1 MHRLLAAFF
10 LISSIFV
17 SCSDKTVSSR
27 LDMAASSIED
37 NPESSLPILESID
50 RQDLSTGSLRARF
63 SLLYSIALDKN
74 YVDLQ
79 SDSIIAPALKYYKNR
94 GSAEE
99 KFKTYYYRARISE
112 NAGDDQEA
120 LLWSNKAEEIDPSK
134 LDAYD
139 LCLLYSMKGSIY
151 FRAWQFDDAIDA
163 YMSAS
168 SYANKAEKLRH
179 YSNYLLQLSL
189 LYWYNDDFENSR
201 KYFQI
206 AKSNI
211 EHFSLNEVHLYHSL
225 NILYMMDDKVD
236 SQQILRYIEDYIETY
251 HYYEELNWHTIARA
265 YLYAGYP
272 DQAYRML
279 ERFAQYNDVSKKK
292 SYYGIRADILE
303 QLGRYEEALKSHRIF
318 AEMVK
323 QGDID
328 RHEANVKFADQKFK
342 NELVRQRYQTAFLL
356 VALCLLFLLVILIFV
371 LRRWLK
377 RRHESKLELE
387 QLKQE
392 YSVLVQLRDSM
403 EATLGA
409 QSIDYEMLKV
419 FGHRI
424 EALSAFFKNPVPDSL
439 SKAICRVEDLKKGRN
454 HIIESIGILCA
465 MNYPAFITELSSH
478 DLTSAEIG
486 YCCLYLLG
494 VNILEAGEVVGRVSS
509 IYNINAGIH
518 KKLGIGRVRLDR
530 WIQNLFLE
538 LYPNT

>member
-1 MHRLLAAFF
+1 MHRLLTAFF

-37 NPESSLPILESID
+37 NPESSLSILESID
-50 RQDLSTGSLRARF
+50 RQDLSTRSLRARF

-99 KFKTYYYRARISE
+99 KFQTYYYRARISE

-151 FRAWQFDDAIDA
+151 FRAWQIDDA
-163 YMSAS
+163 SE
-168 SYANKAEKLRH
+168 SYQKAADYALQADKQSHYVYYLLMLADIARYKYDYCLSGEYLKKAEKYYDHFNL
-179 YSNYLLQLSL
+179 
-189 LYWYNDDFENSR
+189 ND
-201 KYFQI
+201 
-206 AKSNI
+206 
-211 EHFSLNEVHLYHSL
+211 VHTYHSL
-225 NILYMMDDKVD
+225 VLLNMKNTEAKPEDCIEYLDEYLENNPQYEIVD
-236 SQQILRYIEDYIETY
+236 
-251 HYYEELNWHTIARA
+251 WHIMASI
-265 YLYAGYP
+265 YLYAGDP
-272 DQAYRML
+272 QKAYEML
-279 ERFAQYNDVSKKK
+279 NRYAQYNEVIKKPN
-292 SYYGIRADILE
+292 YYGVLARVLE
-303 QLGRYEEALKSHRIF
+303 QLGEYQDALASHRIF

-328 RHEANVKFADQKFK
+328 RHEANVKFAEQKFK

-439 SKAICRVEDLKKGRN
+439 SKATCRVEDLKKGRN

-494 VNILEAGEVVGRVSS
+494 VNIPEAGEVVGRVSS

-538 LYPNT
+538 LYPNA